1 MKKYVLTNEAGDTGT
16 GVKVKT
22 GKYVHDAA
30 QHAALLAR
38 LTSCAENPNLAAL
51 VSPILPENSRLFQ
64 VHSWNVAV
72 GDPGKAQNYTVIKEM
87 SVVPPVTLE
96 MRLTFALLVL
106 KEIITNRE
114 FRAWAEDWIANKDR
128 SAAAAGRVRKTLEGE
143 HEASAELEEL
153 AAWGAAS
160 TDDLNTVHKL
170 DEQDQRGLH
179 AVQAAELAADNSADS
194 EDVSRA
200 IARALLEMSR
210 VADKIDLMALAT
222 RVMGA
227 GPVSDSEPDRDIATS

>member
-22 GKYVHDAA
+22 GKFVHDAA

-38 LTSCAENPNLAAL
+38 LTSSAENPNLAAL
-51 VSPILPENSRLFQ
+51 VSPILPENTRLFQ

-87 SVVPPVTLE
+87 PVVPQTTLE

-106 KEIITNRE
+106 KETITNRE
-114 FRAWAEDWIANKDR
+114 FRLWAEGWISNNDR
-128 SAAAAGRVRKTLEGE
+128 GAAAAAKVRKVLEGE

-160 TDDLNTVHKL
+160 TDDLKTVHKL
-170 DEQDQRGLH
+170 DEQDQRGLY
-179 AVQAAELAADNSADS
+179 AVQAAELAADSGTDREAMS
-194 EDVSRA
+194 KA
-200 IARALLEMSR
+200 IANALMDISKMISK
-210 VADKIDLMALAT
+210 VDLAALAT
-222 RVMGA
+222 RVLGTGQA
-227 GPVSDSEPDRDIATS
+227 AESEPERDIAES